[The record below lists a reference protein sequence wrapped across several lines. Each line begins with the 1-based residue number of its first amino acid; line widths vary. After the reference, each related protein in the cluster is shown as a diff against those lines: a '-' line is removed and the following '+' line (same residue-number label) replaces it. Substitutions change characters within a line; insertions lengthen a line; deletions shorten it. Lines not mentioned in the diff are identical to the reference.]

1 MKKLRFFRSTP
12 PLKKFFFNY
21 FRFRYAHAV
30 FTVVLPD
37 DWRIFLVTCIMSLR
51 RTVWPQF
58 NFQVTF
64 SHFFPTPPPNFG
76 SRRHFASVCTVSRF
90 NSRRPEHVRT
100 LCYHLF
106 LVGFSGKFVI
116 PLLLKKYQFWGE
128 NHFFSP
134 PCVTPL
140 GSVCKFWRCTRPGL
154 PGKKNRKSIGQ

>member
-12 PLKKFFFNY
+12 PLKKFFFKY

-64 SHFFPTPPPNFG
+64 SHFFPTPPSNMA
-76 SRRHFASVCTVSRF
+76 SRRHFPEIARHRDFNRRRREHGDTLFCNKIFVASSR
-90 NSRRPEHVRT
+90 NS
-100 LCYHLF
+100 
-106 LVGFSGKFVI
+106 VI
-116 PLLLKKYQFWGE
+116 PKIKKKYRFQGE
-128 NHFFSP
+128 NYFFSP

-140 GSVCKFWRCTRPGL
+140 GSVCKFWSCTRPGL